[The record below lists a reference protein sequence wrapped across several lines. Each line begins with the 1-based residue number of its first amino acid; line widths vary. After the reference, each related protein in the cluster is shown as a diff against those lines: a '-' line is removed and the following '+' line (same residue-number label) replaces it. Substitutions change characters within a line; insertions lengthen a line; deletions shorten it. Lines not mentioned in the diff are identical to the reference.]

1 MDIHDYIEQVYKEE
15 LEKYEKKQQRKI
27 KNTKRK

>member
-15 LEKYEKKQQRKI
+15 LEKYEKKAAEKN